1 MAVLKMPSISK
12 EYVKIP
18 ITKGPPG
25 FTDLDVNVAIL
36 PDGQDPDSGDWNT
49 GLWLGTSAA
58 LLIGPGSTFGAL
70 AKGGTYG
77 IWVQIIDDP
86 EEPVLGP
93 YPLHIT

>member
-1 MAVLKMPSISK
+1 MAVLEIPSISK

-18 ITKGPPG
+18 ITTGPPDL
-25 FTDLDVNVAIL
+25 TDLDVNLAIL
-36 PDGQDPDSGDWNT
+36 PQGETPDTGDWT
-49 GLWLGTSAA
+49 AGVWVGTAA
-58 LLIGPGSTFGAL
+58 AVLIGPGTDYELTAGI
-70 AKGGTYG
+70 TYG

>member
-1 MAVLKMPSISK
+1 MGVLVLPSISK
-12 EYVKIP
+12 EYVKVP
-18 ITKGPPG
+18 IITGPP
-25 FTDLDVNVAIL
+25 DLTELDINVAIK
-36 PDGQDPDSGDWNT
+36 PDGEDPAGADWKVA
-49 GLWLGTSAA
+49 LWIGTSAA

-70 AKGGTYG
+70 TKGATYG